1 MAPTVKKRTSQNQG
15 LSPQKSQ
22 NSVVVGGIQVL
33 DVRTGPDSI
42 TQIEAFLNPRMGK
55 PVDSDFYGF
64 SDNIT
69 VSADYT
75 QDMPR
80 IKELPCYSMAKI
92 SLPMLNEDMTCDT
105 ILMWEAISCKT
116 EVVGVSSLT
125 NCHSAVKRLYDNEGA
140 GFPVQGLNFHF
151 FSVGGEA
158 LDLQWLWKNY
168 RCNYPAGVAAL
179 QAAPKAAQV
188 LDPKLKAKLTADGK
202 FPIEAW
208 SPDPA
213 KNENTRYFGTYTGG
227 LQTPPVLQITNT
239 TTTILLNE
247 NGVGPLCKGDGL
259 YLASAD
265 IVGFRTQ
272 QNNKMHLRG
281 LPRYFSIHLRKGCA
295 NPYPVSSLLN
305 TFSSEMM
312 PLNSWMLQVEE
323 VRIYDGVERLPGDP
337 DMIRYRIIWPGR
349 LLSLIFPAMRHK
361 HLYFFVMQAFIVL

>member
-1 MAPTVKKRTSQNQG
+1 MAPTVKKR
-15 LSPQKSQ
+15 
-22 NSVVVGGIQVL
+22 SVAKPRPKPSEVPKLIVVGGIQVL

-42 TQIEAFLNPRMGK
+42 TQIEAFLNPRMGQ

-140 GFPVQGLNFHF
+140 GFPIQGLNFHF

-158 LDLQWLWKNY
+158 LDLQMVVENY
-168 RCNYPAGVAAL
+168 RCKYPAGVAAL

-272 QNNKMHLRG
+272 QNNKMHFRG
-281 LPRYFSIHLRKGCA
+281 LPRYFSITLRKRLVK

-305 TFSSEMM
+305 TLFSEMM
-312 PLNSWMLQVEE
+312 PQIDGQKMEGEDAQVEE

-337 DMIRYRIIWPGR
+337 DMIRYRDKFGQEVTVPDIP
-349 LLSLIFPAMRHK
+349 SNEA
-361 HLYFFVMQAFIVL
+361 